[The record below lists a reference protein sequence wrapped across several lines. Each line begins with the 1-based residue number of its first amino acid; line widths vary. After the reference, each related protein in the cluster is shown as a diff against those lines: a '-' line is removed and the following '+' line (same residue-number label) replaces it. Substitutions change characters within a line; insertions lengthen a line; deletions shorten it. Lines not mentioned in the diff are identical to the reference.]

1 MTRYLCT
8 ASCLP
13 SACLHPVGRNSMRAN
28 AAKFVIMNCLF
39 IFSSCFVLIH
49 NRVGV
54 SPLTDGIPLFFENG
68 INTGIFIFWG
78 AVRIVY
84 ECHKLFETSFAAHT
98 KTFA

>member
-1 MTRYLCT
+1 MIVADFR
-8 ASCLP
+8 
-13 SACLHPVGRNSMRAN
+13 
-28 AAKFVIMNCLF
+28 
-39 IFSSCFVLIH
+39 
-49 NRVGV
+49 
-54 SPLTDGIPLFFENG
+54 ENG